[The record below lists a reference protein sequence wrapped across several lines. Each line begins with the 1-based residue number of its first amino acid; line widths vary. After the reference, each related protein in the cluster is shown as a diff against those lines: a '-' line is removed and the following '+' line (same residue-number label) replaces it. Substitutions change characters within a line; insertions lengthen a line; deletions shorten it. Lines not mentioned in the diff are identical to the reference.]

1 MEENENQNPVQ
12 SSDNFNFS
20 DNGGNGKKKKSMGPV
35 KGLFVAIVIA
45 VLIILLGLLIRMI
58 IAGDN
63 DYFKPIKDIFGIKD
77 EEKTKAP
84 NKVESITNNESN
96 NFISA
101 ERYSLLISDVDN
113 KDVKHYRMTLNLK
126 EFFQNLY
133 DEMQDSTNYNDY
145 DSDYEDDSQDEDSL
159 FDKTMS
165 LRMIDEDYDDSEDDT
180 YYDDEDDFY
189 YDDSDDSYYDDDD
202 DFYYDDEN
210 DLSDDEIYSDDRFR
224 SSLDSEDDYG
234 TDYIDPEDDMGG
246 KIENFISQFSSMM
259 SMMGDQ
265 IEDLIGG
272 EMYYD
277 IYFEGNEIVQ
287 VVLGVDYGDVISNV
301 YDYIIENSSDE
312 EIEEMENE
320 GVYSPEDLADYIVD
334 KFNEGFDMDEMLDDD
349 SVKENLSEYD
359 LTKQDIKSAL
369 NIHLDRGIAEIY
381 LTGTGKVNELLNEYF
396 DSYEFKQ
403 NFIDVDTGENI
414 IDIDE
419 DNIIEDLINYSNEN
433 EENQNY
439 GMEFVEIN

>member
-35 KGLFVAIVIA
+35 KGLFVAIIIA

-63 DYFKPIKDIFGIKD
+63 DYLKPIKDIFGIED

-101 ERYSLLISDVDN
+101 ERYSLLISDVED
-113 KDVKHYRMTLNLK
+113 KDVKHYRMTLDL
-126 EFFQNLY
+126 EDLFQNLY
-133 DEMQDSTNYNDY
+133 DEIQDSANYNDY
-145 DSDYEDDSQDEDSL
+145 DSDYEDDNQDEDSL

-165 LRMIDEDYDDSEDDT
+165 LRMTNEDEDDT
-180 YYDDEDDFY
+180 YF
-189 YDDSDDSYYDDDD
+189 DDSDDS
-202 DFYYDDEN
+202 YYDDEN

-234 TDYIDPEDDMGG
+234 TDYIDPEDDIGNT
-246 KIENFISQFSSMM
+246 IENFMSQFGTMM
-259 SMMGDQ
+259 TMMGDQ
-265 IEDLIGG
+265 IKDLVGG
-272 EMYYD
+272 EIYFD

-287 VVLGVDYGDVISNV
+287 VVLGVDYGDIISNV

-334 KFNEGFDMDEMLDDD
+334 KFNEGFDMDEMLSDD
-349 SVKENLSEYD
+349 SVKENLSEYN

-369 NIHLDRGIAEIY
+369 NIYLDRGIAEIY
-381 LTGTGKVNELLNEYF
+381 LTGTGKVNEMLKEYF

-403 NFIDVDTGENI
+403 NFIDIDTGENI

-433 EENQNY
+433 EDNQNY
-439 GMEFVEIN
+439 GVEFVEIN